1 MDPHTPKL
9 FYTFPQVCTF
19 LTCFSQSVSA
29 QGLPVCLSPPQNP
42 SFPLTQRV
50 CAPSSLG
57 FGPNSPDPHSSTSP
71 SQAHHCSC
79 ISWIFHGF
87 PFHPLTISFSATP
100 FPLHLFVPSCEFN
113 FPCTSTPAFLLTTFS
128 SGSIPL
134 YSTPSPP
141 ANPDTVSHLSLNSPS
156 LYSQAIFILS
166 PLTVFSPVSSDF
178 LTSLLFHHL
187 VQLFSIPIAK
197 SSSAL
202 SPKVPNKE

>member
-1 MDPHTPKL
+1 MDPHTPEL
-9 FYTFPQVCTF
+9 FYTFPPVCTF

-42 SFPLTQRV
+42 SFPLTQRA

-100 FPLHLFVPSCEFN
+100 FPLHFFFPSCEFN
-113 FPCTSTPAFLLTTFS
+113 FPCTSTPTSLLTTFS
-128 SGSIPL
+128 SGSVPL
-134 YSTPSPP
+134 HSQSPCKSRHSFPSL
-141 ANPDTVSHLSLNSPS
+141 TNSPS

-166 PLTVFSPVSSDF
+166 LLTVFSPVSSDF

>member
-42 SFPLTQRV
+42 SFPLTQRA

-113 FPCTSTPAFLLTTFS
+113 FPCTSTPTFLLTTFS

-134 YSTPSPP
+134 YSTPSPT
-141 ANPDTVSHLSLNSPS
+141 ANPDTVSHLSL
-156 LYSQAIFILS
+156 
-166 PLTVFSPVSSDF
+166 TVQVYIHRQFSSY
-178 LTSLLFHHL
+178 
-187 VQLFSIPIAK
+187 LFSL
-197 SSSAL
+197 SSAQ
-202 SPKVPNKE
+202 SHQIS